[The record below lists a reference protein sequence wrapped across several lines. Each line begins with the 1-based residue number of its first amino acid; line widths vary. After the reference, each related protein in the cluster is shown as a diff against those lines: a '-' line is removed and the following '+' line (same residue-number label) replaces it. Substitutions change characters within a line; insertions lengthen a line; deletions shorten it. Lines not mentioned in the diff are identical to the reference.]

1 MKTALLSAA
10 LGILYAADQV
20 APKNQV
26 IPLET
31 FEHSEVLTFPKGWKV
46 RGNEDTARAIYHVQ
60 EENGNRFLH
69 AHAQSQG
76 IQIGIE
82 RKFQPQEFPRLRWRW
97 RVMQLPPGGDERRTE
112 TNDSAAGIYILF
124 DSRLFPRIVKYVWS
138 STLPVG
144 TRVQNPVYW
153 RLKAIVLRS
162 GPVGAEA
169 WHQETVNFYQD
180 YKELFGREPEEVLA
194 IGLLTSSDETKS
206 VAIADY
212 DDFTLLTAETSPSEQ
227 RPTP

>member
-1 MKTALLSAA
+1 MKVALLFAVLS
-10 LGILYAADQV
+10 LLYATDYV
-20 APKNQV
+20 ASTNQV

-31 FEHSEVLTFPKGWKV
+31 FERSEVLTFPHGWKV
-46 RGNEDTARAIYHVQ
+46 RGDETAARTIYRIQ

-76 IQIGIE
+76 IQIGME
-82 RKFQPQEFPRLRWRW
+82 RTFQPKEFPRLCWRW
-97 RVMQLPPGGDERRTE
+97 RVTQLPPGGDERHKE
-112 TNDSAAGIYILF
+112 TNDSAAGIYVIF
-124 DSRLFPRIVKYVWS
+124 DSHLFPRIVKYVWS

-162 GPVGAEA
+162 GPSDVGA

-206 VAIADY
+206 VAIAGY
-212 DDFTLLTAETSPSEQ
+212 DDFTLLTSEAPPPAE
-227 RPTP
+227 RPPP